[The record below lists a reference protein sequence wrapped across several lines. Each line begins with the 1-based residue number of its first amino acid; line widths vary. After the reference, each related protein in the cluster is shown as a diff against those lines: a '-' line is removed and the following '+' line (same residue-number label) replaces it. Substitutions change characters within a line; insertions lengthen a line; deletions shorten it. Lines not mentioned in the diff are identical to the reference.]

1 MEGINEGHFMEEI
14 RLFPVIWNKF
24 MTEFKNK
31 HKKVNAF
38 KEVGEKFSLSAE
50 NSEKKYSSIRTM
62 FGRYMRK
69 KPSGTGSGKKT
80 PQDTFYESLAR
91 LKPFIKMKTTI
102 SNFRYVDEDEMN
114 DESFVSAATEDENVL
129 GDPGENLLDDSVVPF
144 SLLSDPDTSVAPSE
158 PGTCTNRGKKRKS
171 ETEEEFEKACRA
183 IQEANK
189 RNNDP
194 DEMTLYFLSIAKRGK
209 FDLI

>member
-1 MEGINEGHFMEEI
+1 
-14 RLFPVIWNKF
+14 
-24 MTEFKNK
+24 
-31 HKKVNAF
+31 
-38 KEVGEKFSLSAE
+38 
-50 NSEKKYSSIRTM
+50 
-62 FGRYMRK
+62 
-69 KPSGTGSGKKT
+69 
-80 PQDTFYESLAR
+80 
-91 LKPFIKMKTTI
+91 MKTTI

-144 SLLSDPDTSVAPSE
+144 SLLPDPDTSVAPSE

-194 DEMTLYFLSIAKRGK
+194 NEMTLYFLSIAKRVK
-209 FDLI
+209 KLPVSDQRKIRFDFETMLYEIEMMLDDTN